1 MFSLFH
7 GGRVGFGL
15 VFLMHEVLNECEKDN
30 AVYQLKVHVSN
41 RSPVFQKGE
50 LNLRLL
56 VLFLVSRK
64 EVAEY
69 LSSYREIFS
78 FLLQC

>member
-7 GGRVGFGL
+7 GGRVGFVLG
-15 VFLMHEVLNECEKDN
+15 FLMHEVPYECEKDN

-56 VLFLVSRK
+56 VLFLASRK
-64 EVAEY
+64 LQNTY
-69 LSSYREIFS
+69 PCTTKFFS